1 MTNSDLFSLLQ
12 DNQIQELEVRLQNS
26 EADLKTAERR
36 VATLQDALKGQE
48 EEFGSGEEEEDLTH
62 SITDSLS
69 SSGGSYRIGEYPLGG
84 SSDNLSDKEDADIL
98 SGRLTGLSGG
108 RSTTPRAEDFT
119 SPTYRSRR
127 RKFDLDADKDVVG
140 TYSRRSRNDIEE
152 KSEEEMSSG
161 RRSKGRVTLSDD
173 EEDVKPKKRSYLSK
187 YGDEDDDLLT
197 TTTSRR
203 HRDLGLGSGDDETER
218 KSSSRSRRDRLKLS
232 DDEDTTT
239 SSRRYNRTRISD
251 DEDDDITGL
260 RRKREKVRL
269 SDEEEKEKEVFKSR
283 RSREKSLPLD
293 DKDEVGTTHRRR
305 YQLSDDED
313 DKVFKRTTTPLANS
327 DDLLDRTG
335 RGRSK
340 EPSPGRFNGAAVS
353 GKKTLPNGT
362 KTSDSSLG
370 EKAAEEDSLRTKQR
384 KESIKGLVSQE
395 QEQLYS
401 VAQKRRRRRRTGDA
415 KSSRQTAQDNGSTL

>member
-1 MTNSDLFSLLQ
+1 MTNNDLFSLLQ

-26 EADLKTAERR
+26 EADLKIAERR
-36 VATLQDALKGQE
+36 IATLQDALKGQE
-48 EEFGSGEEEEDLTH
+48 EEFGSGEEEDLTH

-84 SSDNLSDKEDADIL
+84 SSDNLSDKGDADIL

-140 TYSRRSRNDIEE
+140 TYSRRHRNDIEE
-152 KSEEEMSSG
+152 KSEEDMLSG

-269 SDEEEKEKEVFKSR
+269 SDEEEEKEKDVFKSR

-313 DKVFKRTTTPLANS
+313 DKVLKGTTTPLANS
-327 DDLLDRTG
+327 DDLLGRTG

-370 EKAAEEDSLRTKQR
+370 EKAAEEDSLRIKQR

-395 QEQLYS
+395 QQQLYS

-415 KSSRQTAQDNGSTL
+415 KSSRQTAQDNESTL